1 MSEGLPAE
9 PRGAG
14 EVVLYATEDGQAQVF
29 LRAEGGTVRLPMEL
43 NPGCYTFVGL
53 GSDGVRDIDV
63 TVTDAKLVSITISPD
78 PIALAVGQTLQLG
91 ALDRK
96 SVV

>member
-29 LRAEGGTVRLPMEL
+29 LRAEGGTVWLSQAELAALFQTTKQNISLHIRNVLAEGELLAGATVKDHLTVLADGNRDASKRRPM
-43 NPGCYTFVGL
+43 
-53 GSDGVRDIDV
+53 
-63 TVTDAKLVSITISPD
+63 
-78 PIALAVGQTLQLG
+78 
-91 ALDRK
+91 
-96 SVV
+96 